1 MELNKSVK
9 SNLNW
14 NLISNFL
21 GAVLSIIFIPFQI
34 NLLGIEAWGLVG
46 VYLIIQTFFVA
57 FDNSIT
63 SALNREIA
71 TNISGHKARN
81 ISYFNSLYVYI
92 FFLSLI
98 IFIVGLYSGEFLA
111 STWLSS
117 KNIPPEVIAE
127 SIFLLF
133 IIVILR
139 LHEGF
144 IRSAL
149 LGLQVHKVTSI
160 IFLFSSFMRGGGVI
174 LVLLFISNSIQAY
187 FIWQGLISLICFI
200 TMVYIFYRLNN
211 FDFSNF
217 FNINYVIENINFS
230 FWVFLTSI
238 TSFFISQ
245 FDRVLVSKIFD
256 LEQLGYYTFAAVV
269 AGYIAQIMNPIQMTF
284 YPRFSELVEK
294 KDKLSLIDSFNFSN
308 QIIVVLACLFFTTM
322 FFYSQPI
329 LELWTQ
335 NTLLAS
341 NTHFLVVLLSLSF
354 FIGSPYLIVTSFLF
368 AQNKPHIDALKN
380 IFAVI
385 IYIPLSIY
393 AAINFG
399 IVGLA
404 SSLVAL
410 NLLIIIG
417 INFAFFRFQFLDIY
431 KIWLPGSLKP
441 VIVIFICFYI
451 VNVLFY
457 RDGWIELMISESVS
471 VILSILVLNK
481 CFDFYRTYKKLDRAS
496 R

>member
-174 LVLLFISNSIQAY
+174 LVLLFI
-187 FIWQGLISLICFI
+187 
-200 TMVYIFYRLNN
+200 
-211 FDFSNF
+211 
-217 FNINYVIENINFS
+217 
-230 FWVFLTSI
+230 
-238 TSFFISQ
+238 
-245 FDRVLVSKIFD
+245 
-256 LEQLGYYTFAAVV
+256 
-269 AGYIAQIMNPIQMTF
+269 
-284 YPRFSELVEK
+284 
-294 KDKLSLIDSFNFSN
+294 
-308 QIIVVLACLFFTTM
+308 
-322 FFYSQPI
+322 
-329 LELWTQ
+329 
-335 NTLLAS
+335 
-341 NTHFLVVLLSLSF
+341 
-354 FIGSPYLIVTSFLF
+354 
-368 AQNKPHIDALKN
+368 
-380 IFAVI
+380 
-385 IYIPLSIY
+385 
-393 AAINFG
+393 
-399 IVGLA
+399 
-404 SSLVAL
+404 
-410 NLLIIIG
+410 
-417 INFAFFRFQFLDIY
+417 
-431 KIWLPGSLKP
+431 
-441 VIVIFICFYI
+441 
-451 VNVLFY
+451 
-457 RDGWIELMISESVS
+457 
-471 VILSILVLNK
+471 
-481 CFDFYRTYKKLDRAS
+481 
-496 R
+496 